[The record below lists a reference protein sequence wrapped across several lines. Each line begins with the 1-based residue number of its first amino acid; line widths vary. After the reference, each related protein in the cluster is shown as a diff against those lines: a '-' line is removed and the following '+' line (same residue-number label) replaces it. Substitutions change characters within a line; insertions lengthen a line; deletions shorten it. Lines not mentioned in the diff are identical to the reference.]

1 MQRSVPIRAKT
12 SKKFPQ
18 FPTPDVDVHRMIP
31 SFSSSVLKHAAFTPP
46 GSQLSGFSALAGVN
60 ALPLNHHL
68 PESARLA
75 ARHLIPPVLSLLTVT
90 RVIARATVGCSLA
103 LALAPLL
110 FFMEWSMQA
119 TKQAWMHVMYIT
131 HNTHTWHASDIRPDM
146 T

>member
-1 MQRSVPIRAKT
+1 
-12 SKKFPQ
+12 
-18 FPTPDVDVHRMIP
+18 MIP
-31 SFSSSVLKHAAFTPP
+31 PFSSSALKHTAFMPP

-60 ALPLNHHL
+60 ALPLNHHLAVAVPSTL

-103 LALAPLL
+103 LPPLL

-119 TKQAWMHVMYIT
+119 TKQVWMHVMYIT
-131 HNTHTWHASDIRPDM
+131 HIHGMHQTSDL